1 MIRVDRSKDPPVN
14 KKDKL
19 SVEKLGII
27 ESNEHDEDHGDGGGG
42 IYGRTFSGVGSNFAE
57 GGFRHEVFLLLAPS
71 GGRWLGDEW
80 RVNCLIETGDLL
92 KGSTR
97 HEAVAQLEGRSELSS
112 SSRLDP
118 TAYCLGVLEES
129 RARSINQPMSA
140 AHSHRPRWHGMPQ
153 PCSMPNLAKFPR
165 TWPEGSPEGT
175 YAVPRKLRAEFS
187 EF

>member
-1 MIRVDRSKDPPVN
+1 
-14 KKDKL
+14 KL

-42 IYGRTFSGVGSNFAE
+42 RLEANRAGQQSMGNLLPRSLRSGAFWTIMKTKFGCVGSNFAE
-57 GGFRHEVFLLLAPS
+57 GGFRHEVFPLLAPS

-129 RARSINQPMSA
+129 RARSINQP
-140 AHSHRPRWHGMPQ
+140 
-153 PCSMPNLAKFPR
+153 
-165 TWPEGSPEGT
+165 
-175 YAVPRKLRAEFS
+175 
-187 EF
+187 

>member
-1 MIRVDRSKDPPVN
+1 MTKIMETAVEVCRLVTRAVGGQSCRSTKHGQFTSALFKIGSFLD
-14 KKDKL
+14 
-19 SVEKLGII
+19 
-27 ESNEHDEDHGDGGGG
+27 DHENQ
-42 IYGRTFSGVGSNFAE
+42 IWLYGRTFSGVGSNFAE
-57 GGFRHEVFLLLAPS
+57 GGFRHEVFPLLAPS

-129 RARSINQPMSA
+129 RARSINQP
-140 AHSHRPRWHGMPQ
+140 
-153 PCSMPNLAKFPR
+153 
-165 TWPEGSPEGT
+165 
-175 YAVPRKLRAEFS
+175 
-187 EF
+187 